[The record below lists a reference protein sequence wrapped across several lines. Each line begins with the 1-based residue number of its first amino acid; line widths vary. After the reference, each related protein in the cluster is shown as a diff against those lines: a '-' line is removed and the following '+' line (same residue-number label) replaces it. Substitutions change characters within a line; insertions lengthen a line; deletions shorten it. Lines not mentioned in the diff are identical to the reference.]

1 MRKETILFAIFIWV
15 DIDNVIIQGI
25 SRVIIMSPT
34 ELKMQPTI
42 HLQSQRGYL
51 LFDFK
56 NIKYSKLCENLDVNR
71 LVKCNCEKTKYFWE
85 NVLTA

>member
-42 HLQSQRGYL
+42 HLQSQREYL
-51 LFDFK
+51 FFDFK
-56 NIKYSKLCENLDVNR
+56 NIKYS
-71 LVKCNCEKTKYFWE
+71 
-85 NVLTA
+85 